1 MATLRSWGSRTF
13 KTIEVMNDNEATQ
26 SFKEKALDF
35 FYEPLAEGETK
46 RKMKMGPLYAVLIG
60 GFIGWLVITLTFGT
74 KLKALL
80 KKVPVVNMLFKPVRK
95 SPRARAMRGRAP
107 ARRTYKKR

>member
-1 MATLRSWGSRTF
+1 MATLCYWGSRTF
-13 KTIEVMNDNEATQ
+13 KTIEVMNDNEANQ

-35 FYEPLAEGETK
+35 FYEPLAAGETK

-60 GFIGWLVITLTFGT
+60 GFIGWLIITLTFGT

-95 SPRARAMRGRAP
+95 FSARARAMKRRAP
-107 ARRTYKKR
+107 ARRLKKR